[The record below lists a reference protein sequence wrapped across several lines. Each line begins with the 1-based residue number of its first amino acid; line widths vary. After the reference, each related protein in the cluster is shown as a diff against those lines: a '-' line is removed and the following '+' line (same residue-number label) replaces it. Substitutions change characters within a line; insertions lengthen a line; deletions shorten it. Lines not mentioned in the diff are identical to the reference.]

1 MDDWMHSKRGVALNQ
16 VRHWKREAGGGDIR
30 CPALPLSCYRGSW
43 PHLPQS
49 QIELRAKGLA
59 CQGRRLGDL
68 FHDLHI

>member
-43 PHLPQS
+43 RLS
-49 QIELRAKGLA
+49 LRICHNLKSSFAPK
-59 CQGRRLGDL
+59 D
-68 FHDLHI
+68 